1 MFCTK
6 TKNKKMKKILLIED
20 DNQIRENITEILEL
34 ADYKVVT
41 AENGVIGV
49 NQAIKEKPDLILC
62 DIIMPMLDGYGA
74 LHLLSKNEET
84 ALIPFVFMSSMSE
97 KVDIRK
103 GMNLGADDFVIKP
116 FNCSDLL
123 NVIEV
128 RLKKSALVND
138 NSIDR
143 GELGNFLSE
152 TKGVQLLKEVIDKE
166 DIDTR
171 FYRKKDIIYI
181 DGFFPKGVYYISK
194 GRVKIYKTN
203 ELGKELITE
212 LYNEGDFFG
221 YSALFGDKK
230 YTDSAST
237 LEESIISMIP
247 REEFLSLLNK
257 NVDVFQKFI
266 KMMSIDIKGKEEQLM
281 KLAFDSVRKR
291 VAEALTTLYNRFKE
305 EEENQFKITISRD
318 DLASLSGTATE
329 TTIRMLSDFKDEGLI
344 SIDKSSISILDY
356 EHLKCI

>member
-1 MFCTK
+1 
-6 TKNKKMKKILLIED
+6 MKKILLIED
-20 DNQIRENITEILEL
+20 DKQIRENLIEILEL
-34 ADYKVVT
+34 AEYKVVV
-41 AENGVIGV
+41 AENGVTGV
-49 NQAIKEKPDLILC
+49 NQAVKEKPDLILC
-62 DIIMPMLDGYGA
+62 DILMPLLDGYGA
-74 LHLLSKNEET
+74 LNLLSKNEET
-84 ALIPFVFMSSMSE
+84 AVIPFVFMSSISD
-97 KVDIRK
+97 KKDIRK

-116 FNCSDLL
+116 FNCSELL
-123 NVIEV
+123 NVIEL
-128 RLKKSALVND
+128 RLKKSALLNNNSFENND
-138 NSIDR
+138 
-143 GELGNFLSE
+143 LGNFLSE
-152 TKGVQLLKEVIDKE
+152 TKGIQLLKEVIEKE
-166 DIDTR
+166 DLDTR

-181 DGFFPKGVYYISK
+181 DGFFPKGVYYVTK

-237 LEESIISMIP
+237 LEESIICMIP
-247 REEFLSLLNK
+247 RDEFLNLMNK
-257 NVDVFQKFI
+257 NIDVFQKFI
-266 KMMSIDIKGKEEQLM
+266 KMMSMDIKAKEKQLM

-305 EEENQFKITISRD
+305 QEENQFKITISRD

-356 EHLKCI
+356 ENLKCV

>member
-1 MFCTK
+1 M
-6 TKNKKMKKILLIED
+6 IE
-20 DNQIRENITEILEL
+20 
-34 ADYKVVT
+34 
-41 AENGVIGV
+41 
-49 NQAIKEKPDLILC
+49 
-62 DIIMPMLDGYGA
+62 
-74 LHLLSKNEET
+74 
-84 ALIPFVFMSSMSE
+84 
-97 KVDIRK
+97 
-103 GMNLGADDFVIKP
+103 
-116 FNCSDLL
+116 
-123 NVIEV
+123 
-128 RLKKSALVND
+128 
-138 NSIDR
+138 
-143 GELGNFLSE
+143 
-152 TKGVQLLKEVIDKE
+152 KE
-166 DIDTR
+166 DLDTR

-181 DGFFPKGVYYISK
+181 DGFFPKGVYYVTK

-237 LEESIISMIP
+237 LEESIICMIP
-247 REEFLSLLNK
+247 RDEFLNLMNK
-257 NVDVFQKFI
+257 NIDVFQKFI
-266 KMMSIDIKGKEEQLM
+266 KMMSMDIKAKEKQLM

-305 EEENQFKITISRD
+305 QEENQFKITISRD

-356 EHLKCI
+356 ENLKCV